1 MPCTL
6 TPGTQPGKPALR
18 NLHLSSKTHE
28 SIPSE
33 EGSWVLTLDPGKQ
46 EGLRGLVATPGRGG
60 LVSGGLLA
68 QYDPRVP
75 RSPLLTPALLQA
87 SLALWAQLCR
97 QLLLSPAQ
105 CVPPGELA
113 SRRFLAAILS
123 SAAATALASPPTS
136 QSPNSQFLQDKHS
149 LSSHASCPLVPAS
162 QQCCRTGTGFLI
174 SRTSLDSWCGL
185 CFLIPVGTAAPIPGL
200 ARSDKSQ
207 SQMLSMQLGF
217 P

>member
-1 MPCTL
+1 ML
-6 TPGTQPGKPALR
+6 QSLGSQRVG
-18 NLHLSSKTHE
+18 H
-28 SIPSE
+28 
-33 EGSWVLTLDPGKQ
+33 SWVLTLDPGKQ

-123 SAAATALASPPTS
+123 SAAATALVFPRIFSPI
-136 QSPNSQFLQDKHS
+136 D
-149 LSSHASCPLVPAS
+149 
-162 QQCCRTGTGFLI
+162 
-174 SRTSLDSWCGL
+174 
-185 CFLIPVGTAAPIPGL
+185 CFLKILLLT
-200 ARSDKSQ
+200 
-207 SQMLSMQLGF
+207 
-217 P
+217 